1 MKNNMS
7 LETID
12 FSDNELTDFHGL
24 LILGLIKQQSERRDN
39 ELWKLSLRETES
51 EEHLKLRQRMLN
63 LSNTETKT

>member
-24 LILGLIKQQSERRDN
+24 LILGLIKQQS
-39 ELWKLSLRETES
+39 
-51 EEHLKLRQRMLN
+51 
-63 LSNTETKT
+63 